1 MSRSD
6 LKGLQ
11 PEACYLCGRAVAQA
25 RLFISKV
32 QGTRGYAVCDQHGRF
47 TTAPSY
53 EDINRL
59 GRRVPAADV
68 QRVQPIGG
76 PLDLFLGENETI
88 GD

>member
-11 PEACYLCGRAVAQA
+11 PEACYLCGRAVAQV
-25 RLFISKV
+25 RLHISTV
-32 QGTRGYAVCDQHGRF
+32 QGTRGYAVCDQHGRL

-59 GRRVPAADV
+59 GRRVPAAEV

-76 PLDLFLGENETI
+76 PLDNYLGDGETI

>member
-11 PEACYLCGRAVAQA
+11 PESCALCGRAVAQA
-25 RLFISKV
+25 RLSRSNV
-32 QGTRGYAVCDQHGRF
+32 QGTRGYVVCDQHGEY
-47 TTAPSY
+47 TTAPSH

-59 GRRVPAADV
+59 GRRVPWADV
-68 QRVQPIGG
+68 QRQQPIGG
-76 PLDLFLGENETI
+76 PLDLYLGENETI